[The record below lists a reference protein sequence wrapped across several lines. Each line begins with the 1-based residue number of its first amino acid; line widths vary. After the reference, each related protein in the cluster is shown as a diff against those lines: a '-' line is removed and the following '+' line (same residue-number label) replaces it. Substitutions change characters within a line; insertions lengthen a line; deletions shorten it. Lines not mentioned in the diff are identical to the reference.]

1 MSPDLLMCRHHR
13 DSQESR
19 VQQLRGE
26 MQKSLTMW
34 LFLWVSLLR
43 PAAFGF
49 QLNDTFG
56 QFQSP
61 GFPTAYG
68 DNIYQTW
75 NISVP
80 RGFVIKLYF
89 SHFNLEPSYRCG
101 YDHIKILT
109 GQQLVKLC
117 GETSTDTEEVP
128 GDKQYFSTGN
138 NMTVIFRTDYSN
150 EKNYTGFA
158 AHYAA
163 VDIDECDQAIF
174 EEPFCDHFC
183 HNYLGGYYCSCKLG
197 HFLDS
202 DNRICREGKLGEEK
216 QDGEPS
222 KGPLKAPEA
231 TTGVQEEKP
240 LQVIFWL

>member
-1 MSPDLLMCRHHR
+1 MSPFLLTCRHHR
-13 DSQESR
+13 VSQESGN
-19 VQQLRGE
+19 QQLRVE

-43 PAAFGF
+43 PTVFGF

-68 DNIYQTW
+68 DYIYQTW

-109 GQQLVKLC
+109 EGQQLVKLC

-128 GDKQYFSTGN
+128 GDKQFFSTGN
-138 NMTVIFRTDYSN
+138 NMIVIFRTDYSN

-163 VDIDECDQAIF
+163 
-174 EEPFCDHFC
+174 
-183 HNYLGGYYCSCKLG
+183 L
-197 HFLDS
+197 
-202 DNRICREGKLGEEK
+202 EGKLGEEK
-216 QDGEPS
+216 QDGERS
-222 KGPLKAPEA
+222 KGPLKAPEV
-231 TTGVQEEKP
+231 TTGVQEEKT
-240 LQVIFWL
+240 LQSARDNYVSAIHTSYVSTWGRDDMQHKCSIAVCE